1 MGEIVAAVAPSVLGY
16 MGARKQASAAESA
29 ARTSAEAQLESAR
42 IAAEEARFRPIGI
55 TTRFGQSQFGYDPTT
70 GRVSSAGY
78 TVSPELKAYQDR
90 IMALTGQGLGFAE
103 QAPGL
108 YAPLQTAATGLFGLG
123 QQYLAESPQQAAER
137 YIAQQQELLAPSRER
152 QFAQLQ
158 NQLFQTGRGGL
169 AVGGTSARPSGAA
182 GLGAASPEMEA
193 YYNALAQQD
202 AQLAAQAMQAGQQQ
216 TAFGAG
222 LFGTGAGLLGGY
234 GQGLTGAYAP
244 FTTGLGTAGSV
255 EQLGMEPLTIGSA
268 LGGRI
273 ASPYAASALL
283 QGGISAARALQSGQG
298 ISPTGLSLLGLQR
311 KVEQG
316 AFGGGSTGAAPTI
329 GGFDPY
335 SYLPDMPGNP
345 YVSDF
350 SGGSYNP
357 LALGGLE
364 GH

>member
-1 MGEIVAAVAPSVLGY
+1 M
-16 MGARKQASAAESA
+16 ESA
-29 ARTSAEAQLESAR
+29 AAQSAAAQTEAAR

-78 TVSPELKAYQDR
+78 EVSPELKAYQDR

-108 YAPLQTAATGLFGLG
+108 YAPLQGAATGLFNLG
-123 QQYLAESPQQAAER
+123 GQYLAESPQQAAER

-158 NQLFQTGRGGL
+158 NRLFQTGRGGL
-169 AVGGTSARPSGAA
+169 AVGGTGERPSGAA

-202 AQLAAQAMQAGQQQ
+202 AALAAQSMEAGQRQ

-222 LFGTGAGLLGGY
+222 LFGTGAGLLGSY

-244 FTTGLGTAGSV
+244 FTTGLGTAGTI
-255 EQLGMEPLTIGSA
+255 ENLGMEPLTLGSA

-273 ASPYAASALL
+273 ANPSAANALFQGGMGAARTL
-283 QGGISAARALQSGQG
+283 QGANELSPMGGFYQGLGRSVSGYG
-298 ISPTGLSLLGLQR
+298 NEIPSLGEMGNLAYNYFTGAMTPATSY
-311 KVEQG
+311 EQEAG
-316 AFGGGSTGAAPTI
+316 AFEP
-329 GGFDPY
+329 GGFY
-335 SYLPDMPGNP
+335 
-345 YVSDF
+345 
-350 SGGSYNP
+350 GG
-357 LALGGLE
+357 
-364 GH
+364 

>member
-1 MGEIVAAVAPSVLGY
+1 MGSIVGSVLGY
-16 MGARKQASAAESA
+16 MGAKKQASATESA
-29 ARTSAEAQLESAR
+29 AAQSAAAQTEAAR

-78 TVSPELKAYQDR
+78 EISPELKAYQDR

-158 NQLFQTGRGGL
+158 NRLFQTGRGGL

-244 FTTGLGTAGSV
+244 FTTGLGTAGSI

-273 ASPYAASALL
+273 ASPTAANALMLGGLSAAKTL
-283 QGGISAARALQSGQG
+283 QGAQG
-298 ISPTGLSLLGLQR
+298 LSPTGSFLQGLGRTASGYTEASGIPSLGQFGNLAYNYFSGAMTPPTAY
-311 KVEQG
+311 EQEAG
-316 AFGGGSTGAAPTI
+316 AFEPGGYY
-329 GGFDPY
+329 GG
-335 SYLPDMPGNP
+335 
-345 YVSDF
+345 
-350 SGGSYNP
+350 
-357 LALGGLE
+357 
-364 GH
+364 